1 LTAGLEWATVL
12 FMVGLPNRNRIAERR
27 EATRREILDAAWAIA
42 HESSIAAVTLRE
54 IADRIGMQPPSLYT
68 HFESK
73 NAVFDAMFEQAW
85 TEYLEVAT
93 ALEARLPKAPRQSLR
108 LIAHTFFDFAVA
120 DLARHQ
126 LMNQRTVPDFT
137 PTERAYQPAVEVLQL
152 LGTRLAAM
160 GLPGQ
165 AEQDLCVAIIG
176 GLVDAQQ
183 ANDPGGDRW
192 ERLLDRAIDMFADE
206 TGLPGPRLT
215 PRAKATARGPARP
228 ARGARHERVAIDS

>member
-1 LTAGLEWATVL
+1 
-12 FMVGLPNRNRIAERR
+12 MVGLPNRNRIAERR
-27 EATRREILDAAWAIA
+27 EATRREILEAAWAIA

-85 TEYLEVAT
+85 TEYLDVAT
-93 ALEARLPKAPRQSLR
+93 ALEARLPKAPRASLR

-137 PTERAYQPAVEVLQL
+137 PTERAYQPAVDALQL

-160 GLPGQ
+160 GLPDQ

-192 ERLLDRAIDMFADE
+192 ERLLDRAVDMFADE
-206 TGLPGPRLT
+206 AGLPGPRLI
-215 PRAKATARGPARP
+215 PRSKTNGRGPARP
-228 ARGARHERVAIDS
+228 ARGARHERTAIGH

>member
-1 LTAGLEWATVL
+1 VSD
-12 FMVGLPNRNRIAERR
+12 LPKRNRIAERR
-27 EATRREILDAAWAIA
+27 EATRREILAAAWEIA
-42 HESSIAAVTLRE
+42 HESSIAALTLRE
-54 IADRIGMQPPSLYT
+54 IADRVGMQPPSLYT
-68 HFESK
+68 HFASK

-85 TEYLEVAT
+85 TDYL
-93 ALEARLPKAPRQSLR
+93 ALASALDAQLPTAPRPALR

-137 PTERAYQPAVEVLQL
+137 PTEQAYRPAVEVIEL
-152 LGTRLAAM
+152 LGHRLSAM
-160 GLPGQ
+160 GLPDQ
-165 AEQDLCVAIIG
+165 AERDLCVAVIG

-192 ERLLDRAIDMFADE
+192 ERLLDRAVDMFADE

-215 PRAKATARGPARP
+215 PRSSTRGRGPAGQT
-228 ARGARHERVAIDS
+228 RGVRRERTTVHR